1 MTTEQTNH
9 LNEMKERFK
18 EVKQIQDSDLKNKRL
33 SALTTDLEKV
43 FDIPPTGILR
53 RTAFNQAYP
62 DVAKLHREVRAE
74 GGF

>member
-1 MTTEQTNH
+1 MTIEQINH
-9 LNEMKERFK
+9 LKEMKERFQ
-18 EVKQIQDSDLKNKRL
+18 EVKQIQDRDLKNKRL

-43 FDIPPTGILR
+43 FDIPTTGILR

-62 DVAKLHREVRAE
+62 DVAKLHSEVRAE